1 MKKIALFLI
10 FVLGVSAANAWVK
23 PCDEAIV
30 LLAMEHLT
38 PEAKAVVSKH
48 LGRKIGDDVQYLYA
62 LERAGKATHTK
73 EIHYLHFDKK
83 MKLKKMKKNDAYAE
97 TINALKVVAKHKS
110 ASSEE
115 VTQALRVV
123 INLMSD
129 MHHISNVRIDNI
141 DHSKSDF
148 KFHYPRAEYGKKR
161 KEKSSAMWH
170 KIWHNYCNYPNGFS
184 PRYRAYD
191 MKICMRSRFDEFSK
205 GSLKDWATESGKM
218 AASYLE
224 KFKPNAQ
231 VSLVDRLM
239 IDEVNYDQMIKAS
252 CRLAT
257 LLNQTIK

>member
-10 FVLGVSAANAWVK
+10 FVLSVSAANAWVK
-23 PCDEAIV
+23 QCDEAIV

-48 LGRKIGDDVQYLYA
+48 LGRKIGDDIQYLYA
-62 LERAGKATHTK
+62 LERAGKATHTE

-97 TINALKVVAKHKS
+97 MLNALKVVAKHES
-110 ASSEE
+110 APSEE
-115 VTQALRVV
+115 VTKALRVV

-141 DHSKSDF
+141 EHSKSDF
-148 KFHYPRAEYGKKR
+148 KFQYPAAEYGKTR
-161 KEKSSAMWH
+161 KEKRTAKWYAL
-170 KIWHNYCNYPNGFS
+170 WRNYCNYPNGFS

-191 MKICMRSRFDEFSK
+191 MKICLRSRFNEFSK
-205 GSLKDWATESGKM
+205 GSLKDWATESGQM

-239 IDEVNYDQMIKAS
+239 VNEVNYDQMIKAS

-257 LLNQTIK
+257 ILNQTIK